1 MTEQESKVVK
11 DIIAM
16 ITEKRNNAEMR
27 EMMASNTDEAHRYGA
42 ETWTLEHVL
51 LNIDNILYIHE
62 KHQKKLEQQED
73 EDNIDDLE
81 WHSNYGDEE

>member
-27 EMMASNTDEAHRYGA
+27 AMMASNTDEAHRYDA
-42 ETWTLEHVL
+42 EAWTLEHVL
-51 LNIDNILYIHE
+51 LNIDNILYIHQ

-81 WHSNYGDEE
+81 WHSYYGDEE